1 MDAGISREA
10 WMPEAMRTTHMQDAF
25 DARNE
30 LEQKLLAANEGQL
43 SSEALMQYL
52 MDTQIFMPVKD
63 SIGIEGFTSSS
74 KALPLTLKTED
85 DIEVLILFTSPE
97 RAKDFVQDFPGYE
110 GGLLAEFNW
119 VLERVGGGIG
129 ISINPN
135 WPVGMDLEPG
145 MVQQLK
151 NNQAT

>member
-1 MDAGISREA
+1 M
-10 WMPEAMRTTHMQDAF
+10 HDAF

-30 LEQKLLAANEGQL
+30 LEQKLLAAQEGQL
-43 SSEALMQYL
+43 SSEALMEYL
-52 MDTQIFMPVKD
+52 TDTQIFMPVKD

-74 KALPLTLKTED
+74 KALPLTLKTDD

-110 GGLLAEFNW
+110 GGLLAEFSW

-135 WPVGMDLEPG
+135 WPVGMDLEPE

-151 NNQAT
+151 NN